1 MIETNIKTEE
11 AYQTK
16 IQDKVTTLQ
25 KERFE
30 NNLNANDDMKR
41 RI

>member
-1 MIETNIKTEE
+1 MIETNVKTEE
-11 AYQTK
+11 AYQAK

-30 NNLNANDDMKR
+30 NNLNANDEMKR
-41 RI
+41 KI